1 NTNKYIKINCT
12 RHEEKQELKFEK
24 VIVDVPASTNN
35 QTFDYQIPTH
45 LQSIVQPGMRVIIPF
60 GPRKITGFVI
70 KRTSESSFGK
80 LKEII
85 DVLGLTPV
93 LTKELLIPGKWF
105 ADELRSLYIATYHA
119 MLPQVLKAKYEK
131 EIVKLTD
138 DILPPELETLFQQ
151 RSRIKFDEIDQSRKQ
166 MSLLKKHLESMDLEI
181 QYIVKNQ

>member
-1 NTNKYIKINCT
+1 GNVT
-12 RHEEKQELKFEK
+12 L
-24 VIVDVPASTNN
+24 DVPTSNSN
-35 QTFDYQIPTH
+35 QRYNYQIHTH

-70 KRTSESSFGK
+70 KSTSESSFGK

-85 DVLGLTPV
+85 DVLDLTPV
-93 LTKELLIPGKWF
+93 LTKELLILGKWL
-105 ADELRSLYIATYHA
+105 ADELLSLYIATYHA

-151 RSRIKFDEIDQSRKQ
+151 RSRIKFDEID
-166 MSLLKKHLESMDLEI
+166 
-181 QYIVKNQ
+181 